1 MRSQFVWSR
10 STDLRTISRA
20 SSAASPVAR
29 LAAATTNAIS
39 RKLVGQIVDEIVHRD
54 AVGQRRPLLVVAG
67 IVGPF
72 PGVAQVHV
80 VADGHHHAALV
91 VVYGAPAGLVPVL
104 FIRLSGIEVLRAG
117 YLKPFVQI
125 VNRVEDRIA
134 IGDLTIGRSGNTLR
148 MLSTKTFHSLVPWK
162 SSTIR
167 KPPRKRN
174 SRSWAA

>member
-20 SSAASPVAR
+20 SSAAGPVAR

-125 VNRVEDRIA
+125 VGPLLAGWFGQYVPTVRGE
-134 IGDLTIGRSGNTLR
+134 TR
-148 MLSTKTFHSLVPWK
+148 MPSFRASSSATRPCPQVGF

-167 KPPRKRN
+167 AI
-174 SRSWAA
+174 S

>member
-91 VVYGAPAGLVPVL
+91 VVYGAPAGVGARPFFSFFCV
-104 FIRLSGIEVLRAG
+104 G
-117 YLKPFVQI
+117 LKDGGEGKGE
-125 VNRVEDRIA
+125 RC
-134 IGDLTIGRSGNTLR
+134 GG
-148 MLSTKTFHSLVPWK
+148 
-162 SSTIR
+162 
-167 KPPRKRN
+167 
-174 SRSWAA
+174 